1 MMTKKKAAAVA
12 IAGSAIVLNILIFSA
27 CTTNEQ
33 PYLSRFLMCAAID
46 IMAVVCIFNLEELF
60 RVPLEIYRDRS
71 VFGTLVKND
80 FQAKFAGSYL
90 GRFWAYVQP
99 VITILLYWFVFQI
112 GLRSGNVS
120 AHPFI
125 LYLMAGLVPWFY
137 FSEALVGATGS
148 LIEYSYLVK
157 KVVFNVGFLPVL
169 KVFSSMF
176 VHLFFVLIVT
186 VMSLIYGYG
195 FDLYLLQIIYYILC
209 LAFLV
214 LGVSY
219 ITAACTVFF
228 RDMTQI
234 VNIFLT
240 IGIWLTPIMWN
251 PQATM
256 SDTMQR
262 LFELNPVYY
271 IVDGYR
277 DALLDKVWFWDK
289 PEWSIYFWCFAIA
302 VYLIGVKMFNR
313 LKVHFSDVL

>member
-1 MMTKKKAAAVA
+1 M
-12 IAGSAIVLNILIFSA
+12 
-27 CTTNEQ
+27 
-33 PYLSRFLMCAAID
+33 
-46 IMAVVCIFNLEELF
+46 
-60 RVPLEIYRDRS
+60 
-71 VFGTLVKND
+71 
-80 FQAKFAGSYL
+80 
-90 GRFWAYVQP
+90 
-99 VITILLYWFVFQI
+99 
-112 GLRSGNVS
+112 
-120 AHPFI
+120 
-125 LYLMAGLVPWFY
+125 
-137 FSEALVGATGS
+137 
-148 LIEYSYLVK
+148 
-157 KVVFNVGFLPVL
+157 GFLPVL